1 MYPVE
6 LERQNEMEDPGV
18 REGLLRPRKWD
29 CKEDMTNTW
38 NFLTWA
44 KDDQKFSDKIPCQDE
59 HNFLWR
65 HTFSFDK
72 DGVSVQREMPE
83 KI

>member
-38 NFLTWA
+38 NFLT
-44 KDDQKFSDKIPCQDE
+44 
-59 HNFLWR
+59 
-65 HTFSFDK
+65 
-72 DGVSVQREMPE
+72 
-83 KI
+83 